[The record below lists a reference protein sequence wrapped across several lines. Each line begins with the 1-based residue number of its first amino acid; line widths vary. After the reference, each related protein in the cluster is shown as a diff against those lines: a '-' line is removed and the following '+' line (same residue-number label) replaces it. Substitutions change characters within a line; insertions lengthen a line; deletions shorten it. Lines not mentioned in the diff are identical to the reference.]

1 MGEHEEHEEL
11 MHYALLGAI
20 VLVGLATSL
29 LVGEEYGFYLLLAST
44 LFLVVHGLR
53 EFMED
58 RRLNVDI
65 LMAVV
70 GIVLVYH
77 RVVLE
82 GLIIYGLY
90 SIAEVMEAW
99 VSKLA
104 LRRLEDA
111 QKLIPRRVA
120 VERGRVVEVDIDS
133 VKPGDIVVVR
143 RGEVVPV
150 NGILLSRGVF
160 NTSMVTGES
169 MPVELQPGSIV
180 ESGYINLGDPVR
192 VKAVKSARE
201 STLQLI
207 VSRSLELLEEKGR
220 TGQLIDRLAPYMI
233 AGVLL
238 VFLPAYLALGPE
250 RSIPIL
256 LAGCPSAYIVTS
268 AASTAYSVGKLARSS
283 IIVRGGK
290 ALESASSCCSI
301 VIDKTG
307 TVTLGIPKPYKIV
320 APGLGEEAKSILAS
334 VASTSLHPVS
344 RAIASQWKA
353 GTSVREA
360 REYPGKGVEAMVN
373 GSRVLLGSRSFIM
386 EKTGS
391 APQPACEEDD
401 ITAYFSIDGV
411 TGVVCLREEV
421 SSDSVETIRRLK
433 SMGYRVVL
441 ASGDR
446 RERVERVAK
455 LLGVDEYYAEMS
467 PEDKR
472 RLVEDLRSRGCGV
485 SMIGDGINDLEAM
498 AASDFGVAVGNID
511 AVNNVADAVLLRGLA
526 QAPRV
531 FGLSR
536 TYMKGLIAGM
546 AAATMVKIA
555 IIALGVAGAIPLW
568 LAALLGDDGSTL
580 LGTGVAVY
588 MVWSSRA

>member
-1 MGEHEEHEEL
+1 MGEHEEL
-11 MHYALLGAI
+11 THYALLGAL
-20 VLVGLATSL
+20 VLAGLASSL
-29 LVGEEYGFYLLLAST
+29 AIGEDYGFYFLLAST
-44 LFLVVHGLR
+44 LFLVVHGLK

-58 RRLNVDI
+58 KRLNVDI

-120 VERGRVVEVDIDS
+120 VERGRVEEVDIDS
-133 VKPGDIVVVR
+133 VKPGDVVVVR
-143 RGEVVPV
+143 KGEVVPV
-150 NGILLSRGVF
+150 NGILLTRGVF

-169 MPVELQPGSIV
+169 MPVELQPGSVV

-207 VSRSLELLEEKGR
+207 VTRSLELLEEKGR
-220 TGQLIDRLAPYMI
+220 TGQLINRLAPYMI

-238 VFLPAYLALGPE
+238 IFLPTYLALGPE

-307 TVTLGIPKPYKIV
+307 TVTLGIPKPYKVV
-320 APGLGEEAKSILAS
+320 APGLGEEETKSILAS

-360 REYPGKGVEAMVN
+360 REYPGKGVEALVN
-373 GSRVLLGSRSFIM
+373 GSRVLLGSRNFIM

-391 APQPACEEDD
+391 TPQSACQEDD
-401 ITAYFSIDGV
+401 ITAYFAVDGIV
-411 TGVVCLREEV
+411 GVVCLREEV
-421 SSDSVETIRRLK
+421 SNESIETIKKLK
-433 SMGYRVVL
+433 RMGYKVVL

-472 RLVEDLRSRGCGV
+472 KLVEDLRSRGCGV

-511 AVNNVADAVLLRGLA
+511 AVNNVADAVLIRGLG
-526 QAPRV
+526 QAPKV
-531 FGLSR
+531 FNLSR
-536 TYMKGLIAGM
+536 TYMRGLIAGM
-546 AAATMVKIA
+546 VAATIVKAA
-555 IIALGVAGAIPLW
+555 IIILGVAGAIPLW

-580 LGTGVAVY
+580 LGTGVAAY
-588 MVWSSRA
+588 MIWSTRV